1 MSDQELKQENG
12 PRLCHLHLTGA
23 ESSYGFNLYKRKG
36 DDGQFI
42 GYIDE
47 GSPADLVGLKNGDRL
62 VEVNGENVE
71 NKSHKKA
78 VNMIRERNGEVSL
91 LVVDS
96 ECFEYY
102 KKNKMK
108 ITSNHPDV
116 VILYSDKTENAES
129 QKSSDDSEREV
140 IPDEDEDLN
149 ISDCSDTVIDYT
161 EEGGKSVSPALT
173 LSVDSGSEK
182 ENDMSSNISS
192 NKDNNK
198 SLEKS
203 LALPNTV
210 EEMRNMIMMRKK
222 KDPRNDNNLDIW
234 QKHSIIQAL

>member
-1 MSDQELKQENG
+1 MSDQELKRENC
-12 PRLCHLHLTGA
+12 PRLCHLHLTKA

-36 DDGQFI
+36 DDGQYI
-42 GYIDE
+42 GYIDD

-78 VNMIRERNGEVSL
+78 VNMIRERDGEVSL

-96 ECFEYY
+96 ECYEYF

-108 ITSNHPDV
+108 ISSNHPDV
-116 VILYSDKTENAES
+116 VILHSNNTKTDNAEIHR
-129 QKSSDDSEREV
+129 SSDDSEREV

-161 EEGGKSVSPALT
+161 ETGVNSISPDST
-173 LSVDSGSEK
+173 LSVHSGSEK

-192 NKDNNK
+192 DFDNN
-198 SLEKS
+198 KS